1 MTTTLKD
8 KVRTYKAKEQEI
20 ISIQEKIRELERQ
33 YIIPLKEKQKQKQ
46 DALLQLGNQELVSIS
61 VGELVKELSDLTGI
75 KEENMH
81 LDIDYIDMWT
91 TKDIKESINNQV
103 KKPQLRLIIS
113 SNEPKNLSKMAL
125 ENGEFYYYLIFESNF
140 SEPQF
145 DGKTLLEH
153 SYTLSKYTDNL
164 SWPSLYIKKEDIMNI
179 ICHFKLNELAKLN
192 TNSDINLLEEALDN
206 YMKKQ
211 ERIKIKKKH

>member
-61 VGELVKELSDLTGI
+61 VGSLIKELSELTGI
-75 KEENMH
+75 AENDMH
-81 LDIDYIDMWT
+81 LDIDYMDILSV
-91 TKDIKESINNQV
+91 KDIMDRLNNQI
-103 KKPQLRLIIS
+103 KTPQLRLIIS
-113 SNEPKNLSKMAL
+113 SKEPKDLTRAAL
-125 ENGEFYYYLIFESNF
+125 ENGDFYYYITFESDFN
-140 SEPQF
+140 EPQA

-153 SYTLSKYTDNL
+153 SYTIDNL
-164 SWPSLYIKKEDIMNI
+164 PWTSLYLKKEDIMNI
-179 ICHFKLNELAKLN
+179 ICHLKLSELAKLS
-192 TNSDINLLEEALDN
+192 TNSSENLLEEAIDN
-206 YMKKQ
+206 YLKKQ
-211 ERIKIKKKH
+211 ERNKQKQK